1 MTDLA
6 ASFVQNEDII
16 VPAQIVTRIHLKDGD
31 QPPSLFISENDRY
44 DVQVQAFVRKITDKD
59 PDTFIKFLP
68 LNEIHALNKGGKL
81 ATDMQLTPSQK
92 KVVELFRL
100 AVNRKASD
108 IHIAIGEEGLAFINL
123 RIHGSLIRVNSIPQ
137 QEGLTLASTII
148 LSMCDVAESQFN
160 SNRPQD
166 GRIESKYLEG
176 LNLFGARYSHTPTVH
191 GIHVVMRLIPDDSE
205 NPPTLSELGF
215 LPEQQKLLEKMLVTP
230 EGMVILSG
238 PTGSGKSS
246 TLRTMAS
253 MYLTFHEYALN
264 LVTYEDPPEGR
275 IKGAVQCP
283 IIANKNNPD
292 DVLRAWRLYLA
303 NTLRI
308 DPDAILIGEMRDS
321 FSAQACVTNAMTGHL
336 VLSTTHANDPFN
348 ILERLLTLD
357 IRPELLTDPQLFIG
371 LVSQRLVPVLCE
383 HCKLSWNDVV
393 NDLSEIQQQLISKTC
408 DTGTTRFRNPAGCS
422 CCEEG
427 IVGRQVVA
435 EVIHPDAQF
444 MLSFRK
450 QGKLAAR
457 EYWIK
462 RMGGITRNAHV
473 LKLVNQGLVDPRSAQ
488 RICPLDE
495 DRRLLTEG
503 AQQNE
508 S

>member
-1 MTDLA
+1 MTDITLPVA
-6 ASFVQNEDII
+6 QHDDILI
-16 VPAQIVTRIHLKDGD
+16 PSKIAHRIHYKEAE
-31 QPPSLFISENDRY
+31 QPSLFISENDRY
-44 DVQVQAFVRKITDKD
+44 DVQIQAFVRTITDKK
-59 PDTFIKFLP
+59 PDAFIKFLP
-68 LNEIHALNKGGKL
+68 LDEIRALNKGDKIV
-81 ATDMQLTPSQK
+81 TDLQLTGPQK
-92 KVVELFRL
+92 KVVELFKL
-100 AVNRKASD
+100 AVQRKASD
-108 IHIAIGEEGLAFINL
+108 IHIAIGEEGLAFISL
-123 RIHGSLIRVNSIPQ
+123 RIHGSLIRVDTIP
-137 QEGLTLASTII
+137 EEDGITLASTII
-148 LSMCDVAESQFN
+148 LSMCDVTESQFN
-160 SNRPQD
+160 SRRPQD

-191 GIHVVMRLIPDDSE
+191 GIHAVMRLIPDDSE
-205 NPPTLSELGF
+205 NPPTLSKLGF

-238 PTGSGKSS
+238 PTGSGKSA
-246 TLRTMAS
+246 TLRTMAN
-253 MYLTFHEYALN
+253 MYLTFHDYALN

-275 IKGAVQCP
+275 IKGAIQCP
-283 IIANKNNPD
+283 IVANKNNPD

-308 DPDAILIGEMRDS
+308 DPDAILVGEMRDP

-336 VLSTTHANDPFN
+336 VMSTTHANDPFN
-348 ILERLLTLD
+348 ILERLMTLD

-383 HCKLSWNDVV
+383 HCRLSWNDVV
-393 NDLSEIQQQLISKTC
+393 NDLSDIQQQLISETC
-408 DTGTTRFRNPAGCS
+408 DTGTTRFRNQTGCN

-427 IVGRQVVA
+427 IIGRQVVA

-444 MLSFRK
+444 MLNFRER
-450 QGKLAAR
+450 GKLTAR

-462 RMGGITRNAHV
+462 KMGGITRNAHV
-473 LKLVNQGLVDPRSAQ
+473 LKLVNQGLVDPRAAQ

-503 AQQNE
+503 AQNE

>member
-1 MTDLA
+1 MTEVALP
-6 ASFVQNEDII
+6 FVESEDTHI
-16 VPAQIVTRIHLKDGD
+16 PNQIATRIHLKQGET
-31 QPPSLFISENDRY
+31 PSLFISENDRN
-44 DVQVQAFVRKITDKD
+44 DVQIQAFVRNITDKNKE
-59 PDTFIKFLP
+59 TVLRFLP
-68 LNEIHALNKGGKL
+68 LNEIHALNKGDKL
-81 ATDMQLTPSQK
+81 QSDLQLTGTQK
-92 KVVELFRL
+92 QVVELFRL

-108 IHIAIGEEGLAFINL
+108 IHIAIGEDELAFINF
-123 RIHGSLIRVNSIPQ
+123 RIHGSLVRVNTIPKE
-137 QEGLTLASTII
+137 EGLKLASTII
-148 LSMCDVAESQFN
+148 LSMCDVTESQFN
-160 SNRPQD
+160 SSRPQD

-191 GIHVVMRLIPDDSE
+191 GIHAVMRLIPDDSE
-205 NPPTLSELGF
+205 NPPTLSKLGF
-215 LPEQQKLLEKMLVTP
+215 LPEQQLLLEKMLVTP

-238 PTGSGKSS
+238 PTGSGKSA
-246 TLRTMAS
+246 TLRTMAN
-253 MYLTFHEYALN
+253 MYLSFHEYALS

-275 IKGAVQCP
+275 IKGAIQCP

-292 DVLRAWRLYLA
+292 DVLRAWLLYLS

-308 DPDAILIGEMRDS
+308 DPDAIMVGEMRDAL
-321 FSAQACVTNAMTGHL
+321 SAKSCVTNAMTGHL

-383 HCKLSWNDVV
+383 DCRLSWEDVV
-393 NDLSEIQQQLISKTC
+393 NDLSESQRLLFSATC
-408 DTGTTRFRNPAGCS
+408 DTSTTRFRNKNGCS
-422 CCEEG
+422 CCDGG
-427 IVGRQVVA
+427 IVGRRVVA

-444 MLSFRK
+444 MLCFRER
-450 QGKLAAR
+450 GKLAAR

-462 RMGGITRNAHV
+462 KMDGITRNAHV
-473 LKLVNQGLVDPRSAQ
+473 LKLVNQGLVDPRAAQ

-503 AQQNE
+503 AENE